1 MAEPTRGPRIS
12 RRRWLLAGLA
22 APLVP
27 AWAANFPNV
36 TFDGDYL
43 HISSL
48 GLHFLQGKSLSRL
61 KEGATIE
68 YVAQVTLFRDQFVTQ
83 FKRAEFH
90 FEVSYDI
97 WGTGD
102 QFSVTLTGSQPRKVF
117 NQSLSETETWCLEH
131 VLVPASGIPRDR
143 QFWLQLDLLAQPP
156 KVNAALGPIGININ
170 VIEIFTPGQDERQ
183 TFKNPLPLRLM
194 DLAPNANKGRR
205 G

>member
-1 MAEPTRGPRIS
+1 MAEPTRGLQIS

-22 APLVP
+22 APLFP
-27 AWAANFPNV
+27 AWAANVPNI

-90 FEVSYDI
+90 FVVSYDI
-97 WGTGD
+97 LGTGD
-102 QFSVTLTGSQPRKVF
+102 QFSVTLTGSQPRKIF

-131 VLVPASGIPRDR
+131 VLVPASGIAPDR
-143 QFWLQLDLLAQPP
+143 QFWLQLDLRAQPP
-156 KVNAALGPIGININ
+156 RVSSVLGPSGLNVD
-170 VIEIFTPGQDERQ
+170 VIEFLTPGHDERQ
-183 TFKNPLPLRLM
+183 TFKSPVPLRLV
-194 DLAPNANKGRR
+194 DLAPTNKGRR